1 MLTTYRSRYWHC
13 WYIFWGVKIY
23 GFQKS
28 SKTTVRAG
36 MKYVFILWIFE
47 YINILGIKLCKSIG
61 NWIIGMMHYSG
72 IKSCSSMWGKL
83 YTFWFLCWQLVK
95 AMLIRSCLAKIFWQ
109 GGQVKSIQ
117 LLTTYSILYFRSPG
131 IVSWMLNYHQCQHLP
146 YQMRVSSSA
155 ILGKVKSF
163 QIGKIVPKTLFN
175 TACFEESLNRA
186 SWVLRQRQYMFRAC
200 VCNLSRHCTSLI

>member
-1 MLTTYRSRYWHC
+1 MALLIHFLRCQDIWLSEKFKDYGTGRYEIC
-13 WYIFWGVKIY
+13 IY
-23 GFQKS
+23 FVNFRVYQ
-28 SKTTVRAG
+28 
-36 MKYVFILWIFE
+36 YF
-47 YINILGIKLCKSIG
+47 G
-61 NWIIGMMHYSG
+61 NQIMQVDRYWIIGMMHYSG